1 MAAKGT
7 FIVFE
12 GIDGSGKSTHIKML
26 AGKLREEGYTVVVT
40 AEPSRDDIGKLIRRY
55 AKRNEERLPAEAEAL
70 LFAADRKMHLKKVVL
85 PAIKR
90 GQIVISD
97 RYLHSTLAYQGAL
110 GLDLDWI
117 MELNRFALKP
127 DLTILLDILPEYS
140 LERVK
145 RKKTVFEVTE
155 YLRKVREI
163 YLRYVELG
171 DLVKIDADR
180 SRKVIQSEIHEIVQ
194 GFLKKVRS
202 T

>member
-55 AKRNEERLPAEAEAL
+55 AKRSEERLPAEAEAL